1 MCVASAGKVISVN
14 NNTAKVDFN
23 GNTVNAHAG
32 IIHVKPGD
40 NVLVHAGL
48 IIQVIG
54 EKDAEELKKLFDELE
69 EIK

>member
-1 MCVASAGKVISVN
+1 MCVASAGKVISVKDN
-14 NNTAKVDFN
+14 IAKVDFN

-32 IIHVKPGD
+32 IIPVKPGD

-54 EKDAEELKKLFDELE
+54 EKDAKELKKLFDELE
-69 EIK
+69 ELK